1 MKNKIIPYLKAK
13 KFIVLGAVVGAFG
26 GYAYYYFVGCASG
39 TCAITSSPINSTL
52 YGIFMGGLLFDLI
65 ETAITKKTKNGKQ

>member
-13 KFIVLGAVVGAFG
+13 KFIVLGAVVGATG
-26 GYAYYYFVGCASG
+26 GYAYYHFIGCASG

-65 ETAITKKTKNGKQ
+65 ETTITKKTKNGKQ